1 MTLNLIHLRRTVE
14 FHTLSTGGLNNVS
27 TASSTTNYYPVKP
40 YVNSVRKWEIS
51 TLVLLK
57 ILVHNQVWAKSCC
70 LLVVWWM
77 KIVKPPSQTIIS
89 NTTTGV
95 KLEYFFTSTPPAHKR
110 RGVIHTEPTA
120 EGGIRGESSPNLC
133 GQGTQGADSRN

>member
-1 MTLNLIHLRRTVE
+1 MMLNLIRLRRQAE
-14 FHTLSTGGLNNVS
+14 FHTISTGGLNNVS

-57 ILVHNQVWAKSCC
+57 ILYHSQVWAKSCC

-89 NTTTGV
+89 NTITGV
-95 KLEYFFTSTPPAHKR
+95 KLDHFFTSTPPGHKR
-110 RGVIHTEPTA
+110 RGGIHTKPRQREA
-120 EGGIRGESSPNLC
+120 AHG
-133 GQGTQGADSRN
+133 